1 MSWRRVGGKQF
12 QAVPQQVSYCSAVG
26 APACSRYA
34 VAPAGN
40 CYAVVPVGSCF
51 EVVPVGCSRA
61 AVAGS

>member
-1 MSWRRVGGKQF
+1 MSQ
-12 QAVPQQVSYCSAVG
+12 QAFSRSAVG